1 MGLRVVSI
9 VSNEYTTKPGAVQ
22 LPCIAELEKVPHVAG
37 IEELRNG
44 PKHVYV
50 ISCVHGVEVASD
62 SVTLAGM
69 NCAATNAISATRAL
83 MAMDEVSSKST
94 RGEIDR
100 RSRAIMAPTAI
111 TPNAP
116 RAAGITAAIQA
127 NGCCTTVIGIRASP
141 TPS

>member
-1 MGLRVVSI
+1 KRHVKRDG
-9 VSNEYTTKPGAVQ
+9 TAGFGAVQ
-22 LPCIAELEKVPHVAG
+22 LPGITELEELPHVGG

-44 PKHVYV
+44 PEHVRV
-50 ISCVHGVEVASD
+50 ISCVYGVEVAND

-69 NCAATNAISATRAL
+69 NCAATIAASATRAL

-100 RSRAIMAPTAI
+100 RSRATMAPTAI